1 MTNLV
6 PIVKSK
12 EIAPL
17 TEENVMSL
25 LFGDKAVKPTPTEV
39 RLFIELCIAQ
49 GLNPW
54 LREAHLIKYSKDAP
68 ASIVVGKDAF
78 MQRANTIPTFDGMSA
93 GVIVQHNKAI
103 EYVDGSFAIPNVDV
117 LLGGWATVFHK
128 DREHPTH
135 QSVSLKEYHSG
146 QSTWSKMPLTMIR
159 KVAMVQ
165 ALREAFPHQFTG
177 MYDAS
182 EMQQAVVDV
191 DIVSETGQA
200 VKPESIAIPDNI
212 QIPDAVVNE
221 ELRECPIHEGQAF
234 ERYQYM
240 NQPVRYR
247 HQNGVHPDDADK
259 RWAGKRKWCYE
270 DALPKQEEL
279 SLEQQLEDRRNE
291 QAEAMEQEIEQAT
304 NVIEASLVIDMD
316 DQEEPMQP
324 PMNIN

>member
-6 PIVKSK
+6 AKTESK

-93 GVIVQHNKAI
+93 GVIVQRDKAI
-103 EYVDGSFAIPNVDV
+103 EYVEGSFAITGVDV
-117 LLGGWATVFHK
+117 LVGGWARVFHK
-128 DREHPTH
+128 DRKQPTY
-135 QSVSLKEYHSG
+135 QAVSLKEYHSG
-146 QSTWSKMPLTMIR
+146 QSTWLKMPLTMIR

-200 VKPESIAIPDNI
+200 VKPESVAIPDNI

-221 ELRECPIHEGQAF
+221 ELRECPIHEGQVF
-234 ERYQYM
+234 EKYQYM

-259 RWAGKRKWCYE
+259 RWAGKNKWCYE
-270 DALPKQEEL
+270 DSKEVVAALSQAKSQPKEEP

-291 QAEAMEQEIEQAT
+291 QEAERSD
-304 NVIEASLVIDMD
+304 VLVIDMD

-324 PMNIN
+324 PMEIN

>member
-25 LFGDKAVKPTPTEV
+25 LFGDKAVKPSPTEV

-68 ASIVVGKDAF
+68 ASMVVGKDAF

-93 GVIVQHNKAI
+93 GVIVQRNKAI

-221 ELRECPIHEGQAF
+221 
-234 ERYQYM
+234 
-240 NQPVRYR
+240 
-247 HQNGVHPDDADK
+247 
-259 RWAGKRKWCYE
+259 
-270 DALPKQEEL
+270 
-279 SLEQQLEDRRNE
+279 
-291 QAEAMEQEIEQAT
+291 
-304 NVIEASLVIDMD
+304 
-316 DQEEPMQP
+316 
-324 PMNIN
+324 